1 MNIKGLGLKHSP
13 QNFHGRQLADHITSE
28 KCILRMLPGDNTE
41 SGNNITMKHNAKN
54 LNFSPAEEAEI
65 EVIFTE
71 MLNKRIIREAINEST
86 EYV

>member
-1 MNIKGLGLKHSP
+1 
-13 QNFHGRQLADHITSE
+13 
-28 KCILRMLPGDNTE
+28 MLPGDNSE
-41 SGNNITMKHNAKN
+41 SGNNITIKHNAKN